1 MNKIIGIEQNE
12 KLLADILRTG
22 REVGIEAKPTCAP
35 RFMCIAD
42 QVGIEMRYSRG
53 RLAGLAYCVVG
64 RTGSIGLLV
73 SFQTASPG
81 RFIAK
86 AISSK
91 WLMKSAKEHS

>member
-1 MNKIIGIEQNE
+1 MDEINGIEQNE

-35 RFMCIAD
+35 RFMRIAD
-42 QVGIEMRYSRG
+42 QIGIETRYSRG
-53 RLAGLAYCVVG
+53 CLAGLAYCVVG

-73 SFQTASPG
+73 LFQTASPG

-91 WLMKSAKEHS
+91 WLMKNAKEHS

>member
-22 REVGIEAKPTCAP
+22 REVGIEAKPTC
-35 RFMCIAD
+35 FMRIAD
-42 QVGIEMRYSRG
+42 QIGIETRYSRG
-53 RLAGLAYCVVG
+53 CLAGLAYCVVG

-73 SFQTASPG
+73 FFQTASSG